1 MNYDNESRINS
12 VLTNI
17 KDVEEIKLEDC
28 KVYDEY
34 SVIVL
39 YKNDSDIILCDDS
52 EEANNIYNRL
62 MSAFNDYKA
71 TEQK

>member
-1 MNYDNESRINS
+1 MNYDNESKINS

-71 TEQK
+71 TQQK

>member
-1 MNYDNESRINS
+1 MNYDNESKINS

-39 YKNDSDIILCDDS
+39 YKNDSDIILCDDI

>member
-1 MNYDNESRINS
+1 MNYENESKINS

-17 KDVEEIKLEDC
+17 QNVEEIKLEDC
-28 KVYDEY
+28 KIYNEY

-39 YKNDSDIILCDDS
+39 YKNDSDILFCDDS
-52 EEANNIYNRL
+52 EEANDIYNRL

>member
-1 MNYDNESRINS
+1 MNYDNESKINS

-62 MSAFNDYKA
+62 LSALNDYKA

>member
-1 MNYDNESRINS
+1 MNYDNESKINS

-62 MSAFNDYKA
+62 MSAFNDYKV

>member
-1 MNYDNESRINS
+1 MNYDNESKINS
-12 VLTNI
+12 VLINI

-62 MSAFNDYKA
+62 MSALNAYKA

>member
-1 MNYDNESRINS
+1 MNYDNESKINS